1 MEEMYMRKF
10 YAFLLV
16 AMLAFVLAACGDS
29 DSANDAGT
37 DAEDNGEGE
46 ATEDVESYKIG
57 AIYSKTG
64 PNNPLGE
71 PEWNTTE
78 LLVEEINK
86 DGGINGGQL
95 EGILQ
100 IGSAKV

>member
-1 MEEMYMRKF
+1 MWMRKF
-10 YAFLLV
+10 YAFLIV

-29 DSANDAGT
+29 DEGQESS
-37 DAEDNGEGE
+37 GE
-46 ATEDVESYKIG
+46 ATSDQAEDATEEESGEVESYKIG

-78 LLVEEINK
+78 FLVEQINEAC
-86 DGGINGGQL
+86 GINGVPL
-95 EGILQ
+95 AAI
-100 IGSAKV
+100 